1 VSHMADPVT
10 SRPNVLN
17 SLSSDRKDSSLYQY
31 GSKNSLV
38 RTAGRFVRTPSTRAG
53 LVALLVFAF
62 FAAAAKGFLSV
73 EAAKSYLTLA
83 SESGVLALGVTL
95 LMIGG
100 EFDLSV
106 GSVLGLSALLV
117 PLLVLHGV
125 YPAIA
130 IIIGLAAGALIGA
143 LHGVLVAMTKAP
155 SLIVTLGGLMFWR
168 GIVFAL
174 TGGFLVPVDTHSAVF
189 RIFSASWAGFQ
200 VSLLWLAALVLLL
213 ELTLART
220 RFGNWVFATGGNPG
234 TAVQLGIPV
243 RRVKIILFMLT
254 AMLAALAGMI
264 QMTRFASVEP
274 LRGQGA
280 ELRAITAVVIGGTR
294 LEGGRGTVLGTAF
307 GVLTIAMIKVG
318 LQLIRVPGY
327 FLDATVGAV
336 LVLAVLVN
344 VYTGRIARASS

>member
-1 VSHMADPVT
+1 MADGVSWSQENPSHPHARMKT
-10 SRPNVLN
+10 LT
-17 SLSSDRKDSSLYQY
+17 QAM
-31 GSKNSLV
+31 GGIV
-38 RTAGRFVRTPSTRAG
+38 RIPSARAG
-53 LVALLVFAF
+53 LVALLIFAF
-62 FAAAAKGFLSV
+62 FAVVARGFLSV
-73 EAAKSYLTLA
+73 EAAKSYLTMA
-83 SESGVLALGVTL
+83 SENGVLALGVTL

-117 PLLVLHGV
+117 PLLVLRGIP
-125 YPAIA
+125 PAFA
-130 IIIGLAAGALIGA
+130 ILIGLGVGAVIGSIHGALVTVT
-143 LHGVLVAMTKAP
+143 HAP

-168 GIVFAL
+168 GAVFAL
-174 TGGFLVPVDTHSAVF
+174 TGGFLVPVDTQAPVF
-189 RIFSASWAGFQ
+189 RIFSASWEGFQ

-213 ELTLART
+213 SVTLART
-220 RFGNWVFATGGNPG
+220 RFGNWVFATGGNSA
-234 TAVQLGIPV
+234 TAVQSGIPV
-243 RRVKIILFMLT
+243 KRVKIILFMLT

-280 ELRAITAVVIGGTR
+280 ELRAITAAVIGGTR

-318 LQLIRVPGY
+318 LQLARVPGY
-327 FLDATVGAV
+327 FLDAAVGAV

-344 VYTGRIARASS
+344 VYTGRAVRASA